1 MNPRL
6 STLAVLGATVSIVVA
21 CGGGGSSD
29 TSQTPP
35 STPASVDTTL
45 RSLLAANQVSAPARP
60 TQSDAQ
66 YSLGLNLFTSTLLSG
81 NQKVACS
88 SCHPIGNA
96 GVDNQPLAIGVNGTG
111 SRLARI
117 GTPQIPRNTP
127 DLLNKTVGSRQFMFW
142 DGRVSYQNGAFHTPA
157 GDKLPSGLES
167 VVAAQALFPMVSRD
181 EMLGYY
187 DTTDTNELADLVAAD
202 VAVDSNPQPV
212 WNGIMTR
219 LRANPAMAAA
229 LTAAYPDVRL
239 EDMGIQHVANAIAAY
254 ESRRWYGFG
263 NTNVLM
269 NYVAGTVDISD
280 SAKRGGVL
288 FFDKAGCAR
297 CHTGPLLSDQKFH
310 NLAVPQIG
318 PGAGSGQHDTPVR
331 DKGRYEVTH
340 DDADL
345 YAFLTPS
352 LWEVQYTFPYFHNGV
367 YSTLDEVVRHHLDA
381 TNAARNYRCSGTL
394 TAGGSAVACRDSTS
408 AGTLYEDMIARL
420 DEKLRAPITLTDA
433 EIADLIAF
441 LQVLTDGNNVTTR

>member
-6 STLAVLGATVSIVVA
+6 STLAVLGATALIVVA
-21 CGGGGSSD
+21 CGGGSNDAG
-29 TSQTPP
+29 TPSP
-35 STPASVDTTL
+35 STPPSVDTTL
-45 RSLLAANQVSAPARP
+45 RALLATHQVGAPARP
-60 TQSDAQ
+60 THPDAQ

-96 GVDNQPLAIGVNGTG
+96 GVDSQPLAIGVNGTG
-111 SRLARI
+111 SRLART

-127 DLLNKTVGSRQFMFW
+127 DLLNKTVGARQFMFW
-142 DGRVSYQNGAFHTPA
+142 DGRVSYQNGGFHTPA
-157 GDKLPSGLES
+157 GDQLPSGLES
-167 VVAAQALFPMVSRD
+167 VVAAQALFPILSRD

-187 DTTDTNELADLVAAD
+187 DTTDTNELAELVAAD
-202 VAVDSNPQPV
+202 VAVDSHPQPV
-212 WNGIMTR
+212 WDGIMAR
-219 LRANPAMAAA
+219 LRANPAMATA
-229 LTAAYPDVRL
+229 LTAAYPDVPL
-239 EDMGIQHVANAIAAY
+239 ADMGIQHVANAIAAY

-269 NYVAGTVDISD
+269 NYIAGTVDISD

-297 CHTGPLLSDQKFH
+297 CHTGPLLTDQKFH

-367 YSTLDEVVRHHLDA
+367 YSTLDTVVRHHLDA
-381 TNAARNYRCSGTL
+381 TNAARDFRCDGTL
-394 TAGGSAVACRDSTS
+394 TAGGSAVACRDSTG
-408 AGTLYEDMIARL
+408 AGALYDDMIARL
-420 DEKLRAPITLTDA
+420 DDKLRTPIALTDA